1 MLEAATIG
9 RPQKAVAA
17 NDWESATDI
26 CLHIKVEHS
35 DPLDRFRVD
44 ELAKAVRV
52 HGAVRIRE
60 IIAGLG

>member
-9 RPQKAVAA
+9 RPQKAVAD

-26 CLHIKVEHS
+26 CLHFKVERS

-52 HGAVRIRE
+52 HSAVRIKD
-60 IIAGLG
+60 IIAGFG